1 MKYVLVSGGVIS
13 GVGKGII
20 ASSTGLLLKSMG
32 LTVTSIK
39 IDPYMN
45 IDAGTMAPTEHG
57 EVYVTDDGGEM
68 DLDIGH
74 YERYLLTTLTRDHNL
89 TTGKIYQQVIERER
103 RGDYLGKTVQVVPH
117 LTNAIQD
124 WIERVAQIP
133 TDGTGPQGATPDVCV
148 IELGGTVGDI
158 ESAPFI
164 HAMSQFQRRAGKGN
178 FVQIHVS
185 YVPVIPPGPHGEQ
198 KTKPTQR
205 AVGDVRSAGAGGRA
219 GQDGIACRCERPL
232 EDSVIQKIANMC
244 QVEPKQVL
252 TVHNV
257 SSTYHV
263 PLLLR
268 QQKLRETI
276 RTLLELDNLPNPPSP
291 ALVDR
296 GAQMWQKWVSL
307 TRAQDGNLES
317 VSIALVGKYTNLEDA
332 YISVGKSLEH
342 AAMYC
347 KKKLNLV
354 WVDSSHLEDATLET
368 LPAEF
373 HKAWHAVCTAD
384 GILVPGGFGVRGTEG
399 MIKATTWART
409 KNVPFLGVCLGMQLA
424 VVEYA
429 RNVCGLPDA
438 GSEEL
443 HPGCSPPAIVYM
455 PEVDRTKLGGTMRLG
470 KRRCVFQPGTA
481 EWSKFRA
488 LYGDLPEIEERHRHR
503 YEVSPELFG
512 ALEAPQ
518 DLAFVGKDEKGERV
532 EVIEL
537 RSHPFFVGVQFHPEY
552 LSRVLAPSKSY
563 LGFFAAAAGCLADI
577 TAKFSGK
584 PGAAAAATTNG
595 SIED

>member
-20 ASSTGLLLKSMG
+20 ASSTGLLLKTMG

-133 TDGTGPQGATPDVCV
+133 VDESGNKPDVCV

-164 HAMSQFQRRAGKGN
+164 HAMSQFPRRVGKGN
-178 FVQIHVS
+178 FMQIHVS

-205 AVGDVRSAGAGGRA
+205 AVGDVRSAGLRP
-219 GQDGIACRCERPL
+219 DLIACRCERPL
-232 EDSVIQKIANMC
+232 EEAVIQKIANMC

-252 TVHNV
+252 SVHNV

-268 QQKLRETI
+268 QQKLRESI
-276 RTLLELDNLPNPPSP
+276 IGLLELDAPNTVAPSK
-291 ALVDR
+291 ALVDH
-296 GAQMWQKWVSL
+296 GAKMWQEWVQR
-307 TRAQDGNLES
+307 TRAQDGGSLDT

-354 WVDSSHLEDATLET
+354 WIDSSDLEDASQQTQ
-368 LPAEF
+368 PAEF
-373 HKAWHAVCTAD
+373 HKAWHALITAD

-399 MIKATTWART
+399 MIKAITWARDN
-409 KNVPFLGVCLGMQLA
+409 KVPFLGVCLGMQLA
-424 VVEYA
+424 VIEFA
-429 RNVCGLPDA
+429 RNVCKLPGA

-443 HPGCSPPAIVYM
+443 NPGCENPVIVYM

-470 KRRCVFQPGTA
+470 KRECVFQPNTA
-481 EWSKFRA
+481 GWSKFRA
-488 LYGDLPEIEERHRHR
+488 LYGDDVPSIQERHRHR
-503 YEVSPELFG
+503 YEVSP
-512 ALEAPQ
+512 
-518 DLAFVGKDEKGERV
+518 DLMSTIESSGDFVFVGKDDKGERV
-532 EVIEL
+532 EVIEI

-563 LGFFAAAAGCLADI
+563 LGFFAASAGMLDEV
-577 TAKFSGK
+577 TASLTGK
-584 PGAAAAATTNG
+584 PLVVANNF
-595 SIED
+595 DD